1 MRVSVHRRRHDRDQ
15 RQPFLSAD
23 MGSALC
29 ASASAAIT
37 QARLFSAPA
46 CTSTT
51 MTAVKE
57 LSSGF
62 ATQQRASVLPHKLRQ
77 IAQCRPHLLQSLQ
90 CSSRAVS
97 AVSRTL
103 SGIQPQQPAASAHA
117 MRNQLLRSS
126 RAADA
131 RCPLDARAYECA
143 QVLAG
148 LRHAV
153 RGPAEGSHA
162 CAVGQ

>member
-1 MRVSVHRRRHDRDQ
+1 MPINHPDRCESAFIWVRDTAEGERV
-15 RQPFLSAD
+15 A
-23 MGSALC
+23 AEA
-29 ASASAAIT
+29 ASNCKVPTSAAEFAV
-37 QARLFSAPA
+37 QPKSA
-46 CTSTT
+46 
-51 MTAVKE
+51 
-57 LSSGF
+57 
-62 ATQQRASVLPHKLRQ
+62 
-77 IAQCRPHLLQSLQ
+77 
-90 CSSRAVS
+90 AVS

-103 SGIQPQQPAASAHA
+103 SGIQSQQPAVSALA

-131 RCPLDARAYECA
+131 RRPLDARAYECA